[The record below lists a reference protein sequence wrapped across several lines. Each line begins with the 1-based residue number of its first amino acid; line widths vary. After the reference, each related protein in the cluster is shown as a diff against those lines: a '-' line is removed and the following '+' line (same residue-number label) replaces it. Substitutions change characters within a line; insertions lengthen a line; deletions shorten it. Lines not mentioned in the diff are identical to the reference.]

1 VSPQI
6 QRPICGFL
14 WRQCAPLNV
23 HEGRGGAAGLTKPV
37 RRRAGGSEYFAF
49 RPDSDIWPLGPG
61 PEIAYAR
68 VRIGRT
74 GGSMRRREFIALG
87 AGAGI
92 WPLVAHAQQSAIS
105 TIGWLHGANAD
116 AYAPMATAFRKSLN
130 QSGYFETQNLKI
142 EYRWAEG
149 RLERL
154 PGLAA
159 DLVRRQ
165 VSVIF
170 AAGGAETALAAKAA
184 TSAIPIVFANGV
196 DAVEVGLV
204 ASLNRPGG
212 NITGISFLI
221 NTLGH
226 KQLEIL
232 HELQPKAI
240 IAVLLNP
247 DLATVSLQSDDIQA
261 AARALGLQ
269 VDIVHASTEQEI
281 DTAFASLAKSPI
293 AGLVIG
299 ANAFFF
305 SRRMQFVGLAARYSI
320 PTVYPW
326 REAVIGGGLVSYGA
340 SVTDA
345 YRLAGIYTGRV
356 LKGEK
361 AADLP
366 VQQASNTELVIN
378 LKTAKTLGITFPQS
392 LLGRADEVIE

>member
-1 VSPQI
+1 MRRRDFI
-6 QRPICGFL
+6 TLF
-14 WRQCAPLNV
+14 
-23 HEGRGGAAGLTKPV
+23 GGAAATLPFV
-37 RRRAGGSEYFAF
+37 
-49 RPDSDIWPLGPG
+49 
-61 PEIAYAR
+61 AR
-68 VRIGRT
+68 
-74 GGSMRRREFIALG
+74 
-87 AGAGI
+87 
-92 WPLVAHAQQSAIS
+92 AQQPTLP
-105 TIGWLHGANAD
+105 TIGWLHGANPD

-130 QSGYFETQNLKI
+130 QSGYFETQNVGI

-154 PGLAA
+154 PELAA

-170 AAGGAETALAAKAA
+170 AGGGSEPALAAKAV
-184 TSAIPIVFANGV
+184 TSEIPIVFANGV
-196 DAVEVGLV
+196 DPVEVGLV
-204 ASLNRPGG
+204 ASLNRPGA
-212 NITGISFLI
+212 NITGITFLI

-226 KQLEIL
+226 KELEML
-232 HELQPKAI
+232 HELQPKGA

-247 DLATVSLQSDDIQA
+247 DLATVTSQSNDIRE

-269 VDIVHASTEQEI
+269 VDAFHASTEHEI
-281 DTAFASLAKSPI
+281 DTVFASLAKARI

-305 SRRMQFVGLAARYSI
+305 SRRNQFVELAARYSI

-326 REAVIGGGLVSYGA
+326 REAVVGGGLVSYGA

-345 YRLAGIYTGRV
+345 YRLAGTYTGRI

-361 AADLP
+361 AATLP
-366 VQQASNTELVIN
+366 VQQSSNTELVIN

>member
-1 VSPQI
+1 M
-6 QRPICGFL
+6 
-14 WRQCAPLNV
+14 
-23 HEGRGGAAGLTKPV
+23 K
-37 RRRAGGSEYFAF
+37 
-49 RPDSDIWPLGPG
+49 
-61 PEIAYAR
+61 
-68 VRIGRT
+68 
-74 GGSMRRREFIALG
+74 RREFITVFG
-87 AGAGI
+87 AAAAT
-92 WPLVAHAQQSAIS
+92 WPLAARAQQPVLPI
-105 TIGWLHGANAD
+105 IGWLHGANPD
-116 AYAPMATAFRKSLN
+116 AYALMATAFRKSLN
-130 QSGYFETQNLKI
+130 ETGYFEIQNVRI

-154 PGLAA
+154 PELAA

-170 AAGGAETALAAKAA
+170 AGGGSEPALAAKAA
-184 TSAIPIVFANGV
+184 TSEIPIVFASGV
-196 DAVEVGLV
+196 DPVEVGLV

-212 NITGISFLI
+212 NITGITFLI

-226 KQLEIL
+226 KELEML
-232 HELQPKAI
+232 HDLQPKGV
-240 IAVLLNP
+240 IAALLNP
-247 DLATVSLQSDDIQA
+247 DLATFFSQSNDIQE

-269 VDIVHASTEQEI
+269 VEVFHASTEQEI
-281 DTAFASLAKSPI
+281 DTVFASLAEARI

-305 SRRMQFVGLAARYSI
+305 SRRDQFVGLATRYSI

-326 REAVIGGGLVSYGA
+326 REAVVGGGLVSYGA

-345 YRLAGIYTGRV
+345 YRLAGTYTGRI

-361 AADLP
+361 AANLP
-366 VQQASNTELVIN
+366 VQQSSNTELVIN